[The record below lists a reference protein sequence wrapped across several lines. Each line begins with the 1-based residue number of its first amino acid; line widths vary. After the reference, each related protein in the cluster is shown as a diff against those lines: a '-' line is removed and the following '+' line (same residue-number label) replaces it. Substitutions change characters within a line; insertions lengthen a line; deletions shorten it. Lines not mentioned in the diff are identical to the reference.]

1 MATLTFTAIKNF
13 NPADIE
19 KLTLTADDK
28 LTLPQG
34 IPFVILENPTAGNI
48 DAVFTGEGV
57 PITKDFAGYGQATF
71 SNLTVTVDANTS
83 KAVYLTSFEKMLQ
96 GEVTLTADGL
106 LAYVFTA

>member
-13 NPADIE
+13 NPVEVE

-34 IPFVILENPTAGNI
+34 IPFIILENPTGGSV
-48 DAVFTGEGV
+48 DAVFTGQGA

-71 SNLTVTVDANTS
+71 ENLTVTVDANTS
-83 KAVYLTSFEKMLQ
+83 KAVYLTSFQNMLQ